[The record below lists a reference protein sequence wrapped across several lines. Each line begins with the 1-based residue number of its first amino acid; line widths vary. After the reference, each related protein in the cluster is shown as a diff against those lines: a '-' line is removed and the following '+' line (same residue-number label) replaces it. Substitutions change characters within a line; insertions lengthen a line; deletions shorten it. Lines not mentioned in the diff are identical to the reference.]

1 MSGTANNP
9 EDARAWS
16 VDFAGDASQ
25 QPFGAG
31 VEGSEPVL
39 PERDGLVQSLSPV
52 KPRLSQSFLSLPPLE
67 RVRTALKGAKSVE
80 IPHLRDL

>member
-31 VEGSEPVL
+31 VEGSEPGSYVTQ
-39 PERDGLVQSLSPV
+39 PFSRKEYEKVDGNGSMNA
-52 KPRLSQSFLSLPPLE
+52 RL
-67 RVRTALKGAKSVE
+67 
-80 IPHLRDL
+80 